1 MPRPNKKRHPVKLV
15 REAIGLSQKEFAAV
29 VGHSKDTIQAI
40 EIGRHNPSLALAE
53 KIFVQT
59 GAIPKTLRKVD
70 TIPLD
75 IEGEPYT
82 RDSYQRWTTTINSRS
97 ARLAGRERGA
107 IKYLNWLVATLQYAA
122 LRAGKLFAVQY
133 QLDRHVAELVREF
146 GLKRNIAGLLRDRP
160 HTRFGWL
167 QMFDW
172 RPGEPSRLMRR
183 YVVRGEKGLSFGQQ
197 EIFGFSRAHRDR
209 RAAISARTKLQ
220 SGTERP
226 CGLAGRQTTTT
237 LNVKLRSKR
246 SPRHRVRRKRHTR
259 CPRHL

>member
-59 GAIPKTLRKVD
+59 GAIPNTLRKIH
-70 TIPLD
+70 TTPLD

-82 RDSYQRWTTTINSRS
+82 RDSYERWTRTINSRN
-97 ARLAGRERGA
+97 ARLPGRERGA

-133 QLDRHVAELVREF
+133 QLDRQVAELVRQF
-146 GLKRNIAGLLRDRP
+146 GLKRNIVGLLKDHP

-167 QMFDW
+167 QMFNW
-172 RPGEPSRLMRR
+172 RPGEASRLIRR

-197 EIFGFSRAHRDR
+197 EIFGFSRAYRDR

-220 SGTERP
+220 SGSKRP
-226 CGLAGRQTTTT
+226 YGLADRQTTIT
-237 LNVKLRSKR
+237 LNAKIRSKR
-246 SPRHRVRRKRHTR
+246 SPCRRVKRKRHTHR
-259 CPRHL
+259 PRHL